1 MYLLKYVFTV
11 MTAFRPT
18 PSITDN
24 PSIAGDL
31 HKLLNT
37 AVIYVLTMAGELK
50 DDIVTIS
57 DQKEGCQIYNKG
69 NYGYP
74 ISGGGLDL
82 DLLEATYLLESKRLD
97 VVDKNGT
104 VSFER
109 LFKHASAVNDD
120 FDIRYMVYRDMRER
134 GFIIKTDSGDFDF
147 TVFPRGKTTS
157 NSRPEYMV
165 KAISERA
172 GFDLRS
178 AFADSQASESKG
190 KKLLYAVVDEEGD
203 LTYYVIS
210 TKEPHGDMAVRD
222 GKQVSGELIKD
233 RVFIFD
239 RAGAEAIH
247 SNWFFGKMA
256 DQALQLS
263 LMESCYLIRKGLLSV
278 YSSGKKI
285 GADELTEFSDSVQN
299 EFRTRLATFTDLRD
313 RGLLVKTG
321 FKYGTHFRVYEKD
334 PDKCHARY
342 LVHSVK
348 DTMTWPEV
356 SRTVRLTH
364 GVKKEILFSHSSKG
378 ISYIEFK
385 RFRP

>member
-1 MYLLKYVFTV
+1 M
-11 MTAFRPT
+11 P
-18 PSITDN
+18 
-24 PSIAGDL
+24 
-31 HKLLNT
+31 
-37 AVIYVLTMAGELK
+37 GELK

-82 DLLEATYLLESKRLD
+82 DLLEAAYLLESERLE
-97 VVDKNGT
+97 VTERGKT
-104 VSFER
+104 VSFEK
-109 LFKHASAVNDD
+109 LFKHASAVHDD

-157 NSRPEYMV
+157 NARPEYMV

-172 GFDLRS
+172 GFDLWS
-178 AFADSQASESKG
+178 AFVDSQASESKG
-190 KKLLYAVVDEEGD
+190 KRLLYAVVDEEGD
-203 LTYYVIS
+203 LTYYVVT
-210 TKEPHGDMAVRD
+210 TKEPIGDMAVAT
-222 GKQVSGELIKD
+222 GKAVSGDLIKD

-239 RAGAEAIH
+239 RNDAETIH
-247 SNWFFGKMA
+247 SNAFFGKMA

-263 LMESCYLIRKGLLSV
+263 LMESCYLVRKGLLNVS
-278 YSSGKKI
+278 SSGKRMS
-285 GADELTEFSDSVQN
+285 ADELTEFSDSVQN
-299 EFRTRLATFTDLRD
+299 EFRTRLLTFTDLRD

-321 FKYGTHFRVYEKD
+321 FKYGTHFRVYDKD

-342 LVHSVK
+342 LVHSVR

-356 SRTVRLTH
+356 SRTVRLAH
-364 GVKKEILFSHSSKG
+364 GVKKEILFSRSSDGTK
-378 ISYIEFK
+378 YIEFK